1 MRNCERN
8 TVHYASPVFCV
19 ALFVSMSDTFSRNV
33 TIVPGKRVGDV
44 FIGQTLSTLEQRF
57 GISKSGD
64 LSMGRLW
71 EVWTLDRQGGSIG
84 VFCRRP
90 DEHTFIVQRIRVT
103 AHRFS
108 TSNGL
113 SVGSSLAEVQKA
125 FPDVRLVSNYHS
137 AQRHQKVA
145 VYDSAKRGI
154 AFEITADSP
163 APTARCVGV
172 IIHVPGTAFAPSGD
186 QARSLRAKKTKTEAH
201 ELGEAV
207 LFHNYPSIFFLRAL
221 RALRG

>member
-1 MRNCERN
+1 MKRTRLFQ
-8 TVHYASPVFCV
+8 TTALIFCV
-19 ALFVSMSDTFSRNV
+19 APFVSTSDAFSRNA
-33 TIVPGKRVGDV
+33 TIVPGNRVGDV
-44 FIGQTLSTLEQRF
+44 FIGQTLSTVEKRF

-64 LSMGRLW
+64 ISMGRLW
-71 EVWTLDRQGGSIG
+71 EVWTLDRQVGRIG

-125 FPDVRLVSNYHS
+125 FPDVSLVSIYHF
-137 AQRHQKVA
+137 AHRHQKVV

-154 AFEITADSP
+154 TFEIAAGSP
-163 APTARCVGV
+163 APTARCVG
-172 IIHVPGTAFAPSGD
+172 IITHTPGTAFAPTGD
-186 QARSLRAKKTKTEAH
+186 Q
-201 ELGEAV
+201 LGEW
-207 LFHNYPSIFFLRAL
+207 
-221 RALRG
+221 